1 MLAGGGQR
9 ARYGGCV
16 DRRAAIVHTDDERH
30 ARQLD
35 AAHHAT
41 IVDLN
46 VDPDAARPHRSDALV
61 YPGVPARAGPRPGA
75 RSCKLVI
82 ANKHQL
88 SILTASV
95 VLARS
100 ARKFWAFLRLCFWFK
115 NPGANLRPPLAITY
129 ATSGTAAPGPCIW
142 RVPRVLTRR
151 APAAVRETATP
162 PHGRAA
168 AARACRRALRH
179 TVMRH
184 LASRCIETQK
194 REALYTIRC
203 KFSIG
208 ALYLD
213 ASATGCEGWALH
225 LDAASLSRH
234 ETRRS
239 KCARAPSGYTT
250 RARAKRL
257 PRARVPSGYHG
268 HACQAATTRS
278 RAKVAAGPRARAPS
292 GYHAPLTERL
302 SAQGAKHNKIR
313 IRSHSII

>member
-1 MLAGGGQR
+1 
-9 ARYGGCV
+9 
-16 DRRAAIVHTDDERH
+16 
-30 ARQLD
+30 
-35 AAHHAT
+35 
-41 IVDLN
+41 
-46 VDPDAARPHRSDALV
+46 
-61 YPGVPARAGPRPGA
+61 
-75 RSCKLVI
+75 
-82 ANKHQL
+82 
-88 SILTASV
+88 
-95 VLARS
+95 
-100 ARKFWAFLRLCFWFK
+100 
-115 NPGANLRPPLAITY
+115 
-129 ATSGTAAPGPCIW
+129 
-142 RVPRVLTRR
+142 VLTRR

-162 PHGRAA
+162 PRPGGGSTRVQARQGR
-168 AARACRRALRH
+168 RH

-257 PRARVPSGYHG
+257 PRARVPSGYHA

-292 GYHAPLTERL
+292 GYHAPLTER
-302 SAQGAKHNKIR
+302 GPNTTR
-313 IRSHSII
+313 YP

>member
-1 MLAGGGQR
+1 MQSRLKAHG
-9 ARYGGCV
+9 
-16 DRRAAIVHTDDERH
+16 
-30 ARQLD
+30 D
-35 AAHHAT
+35 AAST
-41 IVDLN
+41 
-46 VDPDAARPHRSDALV
+46 
-61 YPGVPARAGPRPGA
+61 
-75 RSCKLVI
+75 
-82 ANKHQL
+82 
-88 SILTASV
+88 
-95 VLARS
+95 
-100 ARKFWAFLRLCFWFK
+100 
-115 NPGANLRPPLAITY
+115 
-129 ATSGTAAPGPCIW
+129 
-142 RVPRVLTRR
+142 
-151 APAAVRETATP
+151 
-162 PHGRAA
+162 
-168 AARACRRALRH
+168 
-179 TVMRH
+179 H

-278 RAKVAAGPRARAPS
+278 RAKVAAGPRVRAPS

-313 IRSHSII
+313 IRYPQHYIDFFLCAQSCSCVHSPAVASVRSMKVAMLRLPVKNIVCSRSMLGRVRCFLV

>member
-1 MLAGGGQR
+1 
-9 ARYGGCV
+9 
-16 DRRAAIVHTDDERH
+16 
-30 ARQLD
+30 
-35 AAHHAT
+35 
-41 IVDLN
+41 
-46 VDPDAARPHRSDALV
+46 
-61 YPGVPARAGPRPGA
+61 
-75 RSCKLVI
+75 
-82 ANKHQL
+82 
-88 SILTASV
+88 
-95 VLARS
+95 
-100 ARKFWAFLRLCFWFK
+100 
-115 NPGANLRPPLAITY
+115 
-129 ATSGTAAPGPCIW
+129 
-142 RVPRVLTRR
+142 
-151 APAAVRETATP
+151 
-162 PHGRAA
+162 
-168 AARACRRALRH
+168 
-179 TVMRH
+179 MRH

-313 IRSHSII
+313 IRYPQHYLDLFLCAQSCSCVRSPAVASVRVACKPGQRVTQPPRRQALAEGGGQRSSKQTTNPPSSRTLRRSAQR

>member
-1 MLAGGGQR
+1 MGL
-9 ARYGGCV
+9 
-16 DRRAAIVHTDDERH
+16 
-30 ARQLD
+30 
-35 AAHHAT
+35 
-41 IVDLN
+41 
-46 VDPDAARPHRSDALV
+46 
-61 YPGVPARAGPRPGA
+61 
-75 RSCKLVI
+75 
-82 ANKHQL
+82 
-88 SILTASV
+88 
-95 VLARS
+95 
-100 ARKFWAFLRLCFWFK
+100 LRLCFWFK
-115 NPGANLRPPLAITY
+115 NPGANLRPQLAITY

-162 PHGRAA
+162 PRPGGGSTRVQARQGR
-168 AARACRRALRH
+168 RH

-250 RARAKRL
+250 RTRAKRL
-257 PRARVPSGYHG
+257 YHG
-268 HACQAATTRS
+268 LARQAVTTRS
-278 RAKVAAGPRARAPS
+278 RATS
-292 GYHAPLTERL
+292 GYHALAR
-302 SAQGAKHNKIR
+302 
-313 IRSHSII
+313 